1 MIKVLD
7 QDTANKIAA
16 GEVVERPASV
26 VKELVENS
34 LDAGATEIT
43 VEVLGGGIS
52 FLRVRDNGSGIE
64 KEELPLALRRHAT
77 SKIASAEDL
86 TKIATLGFRGE
97 ALPSI
102 AAVSRFKLASAT
114 KGQTGSQIEVLGGEV
129 IGVTPKA
136 MDRGTIVEIEDLF
149 YNVPARR
156 KFLRTENTESG
167 RIQRYLE
174 NVAIAREDV
183 AFTFLNNGKK
193 TLETHGT
200 DSSLLTIKEVYGSQL
215 ADELLQVNYQLGQY
229 SINGYVGKPDIAR
242 GRRDQQIFMVNRRLV
257 ECKTILAA
265 LEKAFYDIIPKGR
278 YPVAFLDL
286 SVPPKEVDVNVHPA
300 KMVVRLSSESQVF
313 SLVYKAVKEAVNTR
327 LLEPG
332 SFSNPYGRKQ
342 LQQPFEN
349 KSFTI
354 SNDAEWVVKRQQS
367 QESVTQLLTPKESSF
382 LNEPDEALETLTIIK
397 DTTGEYNTNTLYPK
411 ILGQANLT
419 YIIAEWEDC
428 LIMYDQ
434 HSAHERI
441 LYEKYLLA
449 LQKPPQ
455 TELLFPLPLKL
466 DPEEFAALE
475 RLKGELEKL
484 GFALVDFGPASL
496 AITHVPVDVQGTE
509 AEATLKE
516 LLLEKPSPQFREKA
530 VAILACKGAVKA
542 GVKLAEKQMYTL
554 VRELLRCKT
563 PALCPHGR
571 PTMLRLDWNEM
582 EKRFGRG
589 R

>member
-52 FLRVRDNGSGIE
+52 FLRVRDNGNGID
-64 KEELPLALRRHAT
+64 KEELPLALKRHAT
-77 SKIASAEDL
+77 SKIASADDL
-86 TKIATLGFRGE
+86 IKIATLGFRGE

-114 KGQTGSQIEVLGGEV
+114 EGKTGSQIEVLGGEV
-129 IGVTPKA
+129 LGATPKA
-136 MDRGTIVEIEDLF
+136 MARGTIVEIEDLF

-174 NVAIAREDV
+174 AVAIAREDV
-183 AFTFLNNGKK
+183 AFTYLNNGKK
-193 TLETHGT
+193 TLETQGT
-200 DSSLLTIKEVYGSQL
+200 DTRLLAIKEVYGSQL

-242 GRRDQQIFMVNRRLV
+242 GRRDLQIFIINQRLV
-257 ECKTILAA
+257 ECKTVLAA

-286 SVPPKEVDVNVHPA
+286 SVPPNEVDVNVHPA
-300 KMVVRLSSESQVF
+300 KMVVRLSSDSQVF
-313 SLVYKAVKEAVNTR
+313 SLVYKAIKEAVDTR

-342 LQQPFEN
+342 LQQPFES

-354 SNDAEWVVKRQQS
+354 PNDAEWVVNRQRP
-367 QESVTQLLTPKESSF
+367 QESDTPFSTPKELSW
-382 LNEPDEALETLTIIK
+382 LPEPGETLTIIK
-397 DTTGEYNTNTLYPK
+397 DTTVEYNTNTLYPK

-441 LYEKYLLA
+441 LYEKYLLS
-449 LQKPPQ
+449 LHKLPQ
-455 TELLFPLPLKL
+455 TELLFPLPLTL

-475 RLKGELEKL
+475 RLKEELEKL
-484 GFALVDFGPASL
+484 GFTLVDFGPASL

-509 AEATLKE
+509 AEATIKE
-516 LLLEKPSPQFREKA
+516 LLLEKPNPQFREKA
-530 VAILACKGAVKA
+530 AAILACKGAVKA
-542 GVKLAEKQMYTL
+542 GVKLAEKQMHTL
-554 VRELLRCKT
+554 IRDLLKCKT